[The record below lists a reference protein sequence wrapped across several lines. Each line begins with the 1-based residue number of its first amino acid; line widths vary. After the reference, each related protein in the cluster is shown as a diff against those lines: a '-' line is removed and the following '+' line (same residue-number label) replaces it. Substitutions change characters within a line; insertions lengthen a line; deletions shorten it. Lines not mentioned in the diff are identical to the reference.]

1 MQLRLVAPLV
11 VVLASSAAA
20 QTAPSAG
27 CTPPA
32 AVLRQRALELVKAD
46 RDPDAVIRGLDEFM
60 GLDTALMT
68 LNPVNTVHYS
78 EEIFIALF
86 SPYTSYRTAV
96 AEALR
101 KREDVAT
108 VQVQRDIRIV
118 VSPSRIDAPDIV
130 RVIVER
136 DGKPVPATMNT
147 LKPTT
152 MTTRMGAKG
161 VLHSGTINFNCQ
173 AFTPGAIVSV
183 IAIPES
189 GANLERTFSS
199 RELKLI
205 TGQKYTAQM
214 ATFSGDLVGI
224 AGADVQVVF
233 GQPREV
239 AGSRWTYGTGSS
251 SFYLYL
257 SDAGIVT
264 KAFLENL
271 PLRDFKVTR

>member
-1 MQLRLVAPLV
+1 MQVRLVAPLV
-11 VVLASSAAA
+11 IVLASSAAA
-20 QTAPSAG
+20 QTVPSAG

-32 AVLRQRALELVKAD
+32 ATLRQRALELVKAD
-46 RDPDAVIRGLDEFM
+46 RDPDAVIRGLDQFM
-60 GLDTALMT
+60 GVDTADMT
-68 LNPVNTVHYS
+68 LNPVSTVHYS
-78 EEIFIALF
+78 EELFIGLL

-101 KREDVAT
+101 KREDVAA

-136 DGKPVPATMNT
+136 DGKPISATMNT
-147 LKPTT
+147 LKPTA
-152 MTTRMGAKG
+152 MTTRMGAKAVIRSG
-161 VLHSGTINFNCQ
+161 VINFNCQ
-173 AFTPGAIVSV
+173 AFAPGAVVSV

-189 GANLERTFSS
+189 GTNLERIYSS
-199 RELKLI
+199 RELKVI
-205 TGQKYTAQM
+205 TGQEYTAQM

-224 AGADVQVVF
+224 AGADVLVAF
-233 GQPREV
+233 GQPREI
-239 AGSRWTYGTGSS
+239 AGSRWTYGTGSN

-271 PLRDFKVTR
+271 PLRDFKVR